1 MKPKALKPSEA
12 PMYPA
17 PTIKGFKKDPA
28 KMDPVHVS
36 TTPRSAALVGPHR
49 DSQIQESGKFGKAK
63 K

>member
-1 MKPKALKPSEA
+1 
-12 PMYPA
+12 MYPA